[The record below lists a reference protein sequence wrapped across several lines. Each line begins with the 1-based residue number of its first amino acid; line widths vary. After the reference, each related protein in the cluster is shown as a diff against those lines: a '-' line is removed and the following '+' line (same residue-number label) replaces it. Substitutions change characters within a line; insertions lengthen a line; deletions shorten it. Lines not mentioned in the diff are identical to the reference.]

1 MPSSKRRQ
9 RIVVVKGNN
18 NYDRRRRS
26 YIFVIV
32 LLLFVVIA
40 ALILLW
46 AYGLFF
52 VATTGFDGSDG
63 ARHLPVGGV
72 RSSSGVV
79 EGGVSLSLPQA
90 VVEQGSVG
98 GIRKQQQQQQQQ
110 RQQEVQ
116 TAKKVDR
123 RIITARVAE
132 ESPSSQQQQ
141 QQQQQAKVA
150 EGDDGEGGLAY
161 FTNVAQNLAALTP
174 AKLLERLERDDMFG
188 TRTFDSELQRRETSL
203 GRVLTMDEIKDL
215 FPCPADDRRIT
226 LPNVRLEDKARD
238 FRDGK
243 RGTFLF
249 FQHLRKAGG
258 TNFCAL
264 ATTNLPKRAQPPYY
278 CMPDMA
284 WSGQRNAGYLHS
296 WSNAEIGTRMAQ
308 SGYRIAGNEW
318 ENFDIDRHFDLP
330 AVFATSFRKPL
341 DRALSQFRFECIED
355 RGCNIKDVHKWWD
368 TRKDL
373 YNVYTTTFADV
384 SQGSK
389 NTVKIFRGEGDAA
402 NERRKI
408 IATAIN
414 TVAKFNIVLSME
426 WLAYSGT
433 QVQSILGFNDLS
445 ALTTRVRPHI
455 TQARRNDGQDT
466 NNLGSASI
474 AKASW
479 DPKEY
484 LDAEQYTRMSEDLAL
499 DEILTDVARRMFL
512 ERLVCEE

>member
-1 MPSSKRRQ
+1 MDMRTQKVAGRPQTYCTPSQMPSSKRRQ
-9 RIVVVKGNN
+9 RIIVVKGNN

-52 VATTGFDGSDG
+52 VATAGFDGSDG

-90 VVEQGSVG
+90 VVEQGSAG

-141 QQQQQAKVA
+141 QQQEAKVA

-215 FPCPADDRRIT
+215 FPCPADDRRMT
-226 LPNVRLEDKARD
+226 LPNVRLEDKARN

-341 DRALSQFRFECIED
+341 DRALSQSVLNVSRIE
-355 RGCNIKDVHKWWD
+355 GVI
-368 TRKDL
+368 
-373 YNVYTTTFADV
+373 
-384 SQGSK
+384 
-389 NTVKIFRGEGDAA
+389 
-402 NERRKI
+402 
-408 IATAIN
+408 
-414 TVAKFNIVLSME
+414 
-426 WLAYSGT
+426 
-433 QVQSILGFNDLS
+433 
-445 ALTTRVRPHI
+445 
-455 TQARRNDGQDT
+455 
-466 NNLGSASI
+466 
-474 AKASW
+474 
-479 DPKEY
+479 
-484 LDAEQYTRMSEDLAL
+484 
-499 DEILTDVARRMFL
+499 
-512 ERLVCEE
+512 

>member
-1 MPSSKRRQ
+1 M
-9 RIVVVKGNN
+9 
-18 NYDRRRRS
+18 
-26 YIFVIV
+26 
-32 LLLFVVIA
+32 
-40 ALILLW
+40 
-46 AYGLFF
+46 
-52 VATTGFDGSDG
+52 
-63 ARHLPVGGV
+63 
-72 RSSSGVV
+72 
-79 EGGVSLSLPQA
+79 
-90 VVEQGSVG
+90 
-98 GIRKQQQQQQQQ
+98 
-110 RQQEVQ
+110 
-116 TAKKVDR
+116 
-123 RIITARVAE
+123 
-132 ESPSSQQQQ
+132 
-141 QQQQQAKVA
+141 
-150 EGDDGEGGLAY
+150 
-161 FTNVAQNLAALTP
+161 
-174 AKLLERLERDDMFG
+174 
-188 TRTFDSELQRRETSL
+188 
-203 GRVLTMDEIKDL
+203 
-215 FPCPADDRRIT
+215 
-226 LPNVRLEDKARD
+226 
-238 FRDGK
+238 
-243 RGTFLF
+243 
-249 FQHLRKAGG
+249 
-258 TNFCAL
+258 
-264 ATTNLPKRAQPPYY
+264 
-278 CMPDMA
+278 
-284 WSGQRNAGYLHS
+284 
-296 WSNAEIGTRMAQ
+296 
-308 SGYRIAGNEW
+308 
-318 ENFDIDRHFDLP
+318 
-330 AVFATSFRKPL
+330 
-341 DRALSQFRFECIED
+341 
-355 RGCNIKDVHKWWD
+355 HKWWD